1 MTALWDQAVDV
12 LREAILAYAYL
23 FNGNVGAGILA
34 VTFLARLALMPIT
47 LRLARIT
54 AAHQRIMQMIQPELD
69 AIKTR
74 HANDARRM
82 NDEIKKV
89 FSREGIS
96 PLPVVGCLGTLA
108 QAPAL
113 IALYS
118 AVRRVAM
125 VGGRFGWIRDISQPN
140 IVLTVIVGAVTA
152 FSTLIG
158 GGTSAQNRTLMLVMP
173 TIVTMIVLSKMAAGI
188 ALYWGMSSA
197 FSVAQG
203 VIVKRHAALGEC

>member
-1 MTALWDQAVDV
+1 MTAFWDQAVDV

-23 FNGNVGAGILA
+23 FNGNLGAGILA
-34 VTFLARLALMPIT
+34 VTFLARLALMPVT

-54 AAHQRIMQMIQPELD
+54 AAHQRAMQKIQPELD

-74 HANDARRM
+74 YANDARRM
-82 NDEIKKV
+82 NEEIQKV
-89 FSREGIS
+89 FARERIS
-96 PLPVVGCLGTLA
+96 PVPVVGCLGTLA

-125 VGGRFGWIRDISQPN
+125 VGGRFAWIRDISQPS

-152 FSTLIG
+152 FSTMIG
-158 GGTSAQNRTLMLVMP
+158 GDTSAQNRTLLMVLP
-173 TIVTMIVLSKMAAGI
+173 TIVTIIVLSKMAAGV

-203 VIVKRHAALGEC
+203 VIAKRQPA